1 MKKLAI
7 IIGLFGCIIFGY
19 SQKNDSS
26 TTSQEITI
34 STGKKKISSNSS
46 IIGKVLCGYQGWFNA
61 KGDGANLGWKHYE
74 NKGFEPGKCSVD
86 YWPDLTEFDADETYV
101 TPFNSPNGDVAKLF
115 SSANAKTVNRHF
127 KWMKDYNIDGVFV
140 QRFVSS
146 FQSKIR
152 EDNANKVFDN
162 CFNGA
167 KTNNRLISVMYDL
180 SGSKA
185 VDVVENTKR
194 DWKQLVDK
202 YRLNKTKNSAILTYK
217 DKAVVAIWGV
227 GFERRNYTLENVK
240 VLIDFFKN
248 DPIYGGCTVLLGVP
262 PAWRTLVRDNTSS
275 PTLLEVIKS
284 ADIIHP
290 WTPGRYKNIKMVDN
304 YKRDFTIADKQW
316 CDQNNLLY
324 MPVVFPGFSWS
335 NLKKDPSLLNQ
346 IPRLKGDFLWRQF
359 YNNISAGA
367 ETVYVAMF
375 DEIDEGTCI
384 FKVDNNP
391 PSGGGSSFLNYEG
404 LPSDYYLWLTGK
416 ATKMLRKEIPLSE
429 SQPTYSK
436 K

>member
-1 MKKLAI
+1 MKIKRFLLTVSVAL
-7 IIGLFGCIIFGY
+7 GLLVNC
-19 SQKNDSS
+19 KS
-26 TTSQEITI
+26 TTEITKKVDQKVQI
-34 STGKKKISSNSS
+34 NNNIEGKI
-46 IIGKVLCGYQGWFNA
+46 LAGYQGWFNA
-61 KGDGANLGWKHYE
+61 KGDGANLGWKHYG
-74 NKGFEPGKCSVD
+74 NKGFEPGKCAVD

-101 TPFNSPNGDVAKLF
+101 TPFNYPNGDVAKLF
-115 SSANAKTVNRHF
+115 SSENAKTVNRHF
-127 KWMKDYNIDGVFV
+127 KWMKEYNIDGVFV

-167 KTNNRLISVMYDL
+167 KNHNRLISVMYDL

-202 YRLNKTKNSAILTYK
+202 YRLNKTKNPNILTYK
-217 DKAVVAIWGV
+217 EKPVVSIWGV
-227 GFERRNYTLENVK
+227 GFDGRNYTLENVK

-248 DPIYGGCTVLLGVP
+248 DPQYGGCSVLLGVP
-262 PAWRTLVRDNTSS
+262 TAWRTLNRDATSN
-275 PTLLEVIKS
+275 PMLLEVIKS
-284 ADIIHP
+284 ADIVHP
-290 WTPGRYKNIKMVDN
+290 WTPGRYKNIKTADN
-304 YKRDFTIADKQW
+304 HKRDYTIADKQW

-335 NLKKDPSLLNQ
+335 NLKNDPSLLNQ

-359 YNNISAGA
+359 YNNITAGVD
-367 ETVYVAMF
+367 TMYVAMF
-375 DEIDEGTCI
+375 DEMDEGTCI

-404 LPSDYYLWLTGK
+404 LPSDYYLWLTGQ
-416 ATKMLRKEIPLSE
+416 ATKMFRKEIPLSE

-436 K
+436 KQ

>member
-1 MKKLAI
+1 MKIQRFLLTVSVAL
-7 IIGLFGCIIFGY
+7 GLLVNC
-19 SQKNDSS
+19 KS
-26 TTSQEITI
+26 TTEITKKVDQKAQI
-34 STGKKKISSNSS
+34 NNNIEGKI
-46 IIGKVLCGYQGWFNA
+46 LAGYQGWFNA
-61 KGDGANLGWKHYE
+61 KGDGANLEWKHYA
-74 NKGFEPGKCSVD
+74 NKGFEPGKCAVD

-101 TPFNSPNGDVAKLF
+101 TPFNYPNGDVAKLF

-127 KWMKDYNIDGVFV
+127 KWMKEYNIDGVFV
-140 QRFVSS
+140 QRFVAS

-167 KTNNRLISVMYDL
+167 KNHNRLISVMYDL

-202 YRLNKTKNSAILTYK
+202 YSLNKTNNPNILTYK
-217 DKAVVAIWGV
+217 EKPVVAIWGV
-227 GFERRNYTLENVK
+227 GFEGRNYTLENVK

-248 DPIYGGCTVLLGVP
+248 DPVYGGCTVLLGVP
-262 PAWRTLVRDNTSS
+262 TAWRTLNRDATSN
-275 PTLLEVIKS
+275 PMLLEVIKS
-284 ADIIHP
+284 ADIVHP
-290 WTPGRYKNIKMVDN
+290 WTPGRYKNIKTADN
-304 YKRDFTIADKQW
+304 HKRDYTIADKQW

-335 NLKKDPSLLNQ
+335 NLKNDPSLFNQ

-359 YNNISAGA
+359 YNNITAGV
-367 ETVYVAMF
+367 ETMYVAMF
-375 DEIDEGTCI
+375 DEMDEGTCI

-404 LPSDYYLWLTGK
+404 LPSDYYLWLTGQ
-416 ATKMLRKEIPLSE
+416 ATKMLRKEIPVSE

-436 K
+436 KK

>member
-1 MKKLAI
+1 MKIQRFLLTVSVAL
-7 IIGLFGCIIFGY
+7 GLLVNC
-19 SQKNDSS
+19 KS
-26 TTSQEITI
+26 TTEITKKVDQKAQI
-34 STGKKKISSNSS
+34 NNNIEGK
-46 IIGKVLCGYQGWFNA
+46 IIAGYQGWFNA

-86 YWPDLTEFDADETYV
+86 YWPDLTEFDADETYA
-101 TPFNSPNGDVAKLF
+101 TPFHYPNGDVAKLF

-127 KWMKDYNIDGVFV
+127 KWMKEYNIDGVFV
-140 QRFVSS
+140 QRFVAS

-152 EDNANKVFDN
+152 EDNAHKVFDN

-167 KTNNRLISVMYDL
+167 KNHNRLISVMYDL

-202 YRLNKTKNSAILTYK
+202 YRLNKTNNPNILTYK
-217 DKAVVAIWGV
+217 EKTVVALWGV
-227 GFERRNYTLENVK
+227 GFEGRNYTLENVK

-248 DPIYGGCTVLLGVP
+248 DPTYGGCTVLLGVP
-262 PAWRTLVRDNTSS
+262 TAWRTLNRDATSN
-275 PTLLEVIKS
+275 PMLLEVIKS
-284 ADIIHP
+284 ADIVHP
-290 WTPGRYKNIKMVDN
+290 WTPGRYKNIKTADN
-304 YKRDFTIADKQW
+304 HKRDYTIADKQW

-335 NLKKDPSLLNQ
+335 NLKNDPSLFNQ

-359 YNNISAGA
+359 YNNITAGV
-367 ETVYVAMF
+367 ETMYVAMF
-375 DEIDEGTCI
+375 DEMDEGTCI

-404 LPSDYYLWLTGK
+404 LPSDYYLWLTGQ
-416 ATKMLRKEIPLSE
+416 ATKMLRKEIPISE

-436 K
+436 KK